1 MLDMGK
7 GIKIII
13 LLFYLFSNSSCTQKT
28 QSREVNNIDF
38 LFGTWI
44 FEGIPESQRLILQKD
59 SISLVTTYEHNQQEL
74 FRYGYSFIR
83 NNDSIFIETH
93 ENHPSLRILIIL
105 LNENNAVI
113 AYYKGGMDTKNHFSN
128 IHKIKKVID
137 ANNNSINKEFF
148 APDLDIYSKDIFI
161 IPDCL
166 SGVIAF
172 VYDQYDGLVP
182 YIDNNGNRVYSI
194 DSCDFF
200 IKLKY
205 KPDLVNFMYK
215 NIFFSYKTS
224 QGTLQPLSVYSM
236 NDTIDGTIDTS
247 NKHIFLVGFD
257 RIKRSRFN
265 EIVGDKIKG
274 NILFAKI
281 GKNNS
286 YSIKL
291 LVQDSLRH
299 KGRYLRFYEDF

>member
-1 MLDMGK
+1 MKK

-13 LLFYLFSNSSCTQKT
+13 LLLYLFSNSSCAQKT

-44 FEGIPESQRLILQKD
+44 FEGFPESHRLILQKD
-59 SISLVTTYEHNQQEL
+59 TISLVTNYEHNQLEL
-74 FRYGYSFIR
+74 FRYSYFFSR

-93 ENHPSLRILIIL
+93 ENHLSLRILIVL
-105 LNENNAVI
+105 FNENNAVI
-113 AYYKGGMDTKNHFSN
+113 AYYKGGMDTKDHFSN
-128 IHKIKKVID
+128 IHKIIKVID
-137 ANNNSINKEFF
+137 TKNNSINGELF
-148 APDLDIYSKDIFI
+148 APDLHMFPKDIFI
-161 IPDCL
+161 IPECL

-172 VYDQYDGLVP
+172 VYDQSDGLEP

-215 NIFFSYKTS
+215 NIFFNYRTS
-224 QGTLQPLSVYSM
+224 QGTLQPLSLYSM
-236 NDTIDGTIDTS
+236 NDTIDGTLDTS
-247 NKHIFLVGFD
+247 NSHIFLVGFD
-257 RIKRSRFN
+257 RIARSRFN
-265 EIVGDKIKG
+265 EIVGDKING

-281 GKNNS
+281 SKNNS
-286 YSIKL
+286 YSTKL
-291 LVQDSLRH
+291 LVQDSLRY
-299 KGRYLRFYEDF
+299 KGRYLKFYEDF